1 MTALS
6 GGTEGLPVGC
16 SHDLPRQPRLRL
28 MSEQSLSPSTWWR
41 KNTHRCSISLP
52 QFCFTLRQKPEQ
64 ITFQHV
70 CDHNIVLFNWFLS
83 SRVRVWP
90 SLLTSPTISLLSAP
104 FSVDSTWLSCT
115 PPTSSLFSSTSTPGH
130 T

>member
-1 MTALS
+1 
-6 GGTEGLPVGC
+6 
-16 SHDLPRQPRLRL
+16 
-28 MSEQSLSPSTWWR
+28 MSEAWCSQRGVRTCASHPHDSAVR
-41 KNTHRCSISLP
+41 RHRG
-52 QFCFTLRQKPEQ
+52 FCFTLRQKPEQ